1 MKKFL
6 RCSSLV
12 AMAIALASCGGGG
25 NSDSS
30 VTEFDATFWVSEVAG
45 VTDLTKQ
52 QIEKWNETN
61 GKYKINA
68 TIEGISEA
76 NSASQ
81 MLLDVESGADVYC
94 FAQDQMNR
102 LITAGALNK
111 LGTAAAKTV
120 SDNNDAGAVS
130 GATVAGNIYAYPI
143 TADNGYFMIY
153 DKRVVK
159 AEHLN
164 SLEDIVADCEAAGKN
179 FSMENE
185 TSAWYLAS
193 WFFGAG
199 CSSSWSTDP
208 EGNFLSVEDDF
219 DSANGLIAMR
229 GMQHL
234 VKSKYYVSQSGASAF
249 SDAIPSAVLIS
260 GTWAVNDARTV
271 LGDNLGC
278 AKLPCYT
285 VDGKQYQMGS
295 YSGYKYMGVKPQKD
309 ATKSAA
315 LNQLVQYLSNEECQ
329 LERFNSFGWGPS
341 NKVAAASDAVKAD
354 EALSALLAQSP
365 YSVPQGQIHGSW
377 WDIAKVLG
385 TNAKDAASDDIAA
398 LQAGLDSYKAAIEGL
413 FGLSDDVKR
422 AFTIRGTL
430 NGSGWNTDFPMTE
443 TEKGNNV
450 WVSDDAFTV
459 TQEEVDAGCS
469 FKVRQGLSW
478 DVAFG
483 GNSEDNTDKD
493 GNYVIKTPGTY
504 KIKLTYDES
513 NKTGVIE
520 LLNQAA

>member
-25 NSDSS
+25 SDAS

-68 TIEGISEA
+68 KIEGISEA

-111 LGTAAAKTV
+111 LGTGAATFV
-120 SDNNDAGAVS
+120 QENNDAGSVS
-130 GATVAGNIYAYPI
+130 GAKVSGDIYAYPI
-143 TADNGYFMIY
+143 TADNGYFMLY
-153 DKRVVK
+153 DKTVIK
-159 AEHLN
+159 EEHLN
-164 SLEDIVADCEAAGKN
+164 SLEDIVADCEAAGRN

-199 CSSSWSTDP
+199 CHSNWTANADGS
-208 EGNFLSVEDDF
+208 FASVDDDF
-219 DSANGLIAMR
+219 KSDNGLIAMR

-234 VKSKYYVSQSGASAF
+234 VKSKSYISSSAAAEFGAAT
-249 SDAIPSAVLIS
+249 PSAVLIS
-260 GTWAVNDARTV
+260 GTWAVADARKII
-271 LGDNLGC
+271 GDNLGC

-315 LNQLVQYLSNEECQ
+315 LNQLVQYLSGEECQ

-341 NKVAAASDAVKAD
+341 NKVAASNEAVQSD
-354 EALSALLAQSP
+354 EALSALIAQSP
-365 YSVPQGQIHGSW
+365 YSIPQGQIHGSW

-385 TNAKDAASDDIAA
+385 QNAKDAAADDKAA
-398 LQAGLDSYKAAIEGL
+398 LQAGLDAYQTAIDAL
-413 FGLSDDVKR
+413 FSMSPEELR
-422 AFTIRGTL
+422 AFTVIGSL
-430 NGSGWNTDFPMTE
+430 NGSSWSTDYAMTE
-443 TEKGNNV
+443 TETGSNV
-450 WVSDDAFTV
+450 WVSDDTFV
-459 TQEEVDAGCS
+459 ITQDSITNGENQ
-469 FKVRQGLSW
+469 FKCRQGKSW

-483 GNSEDNTDKD
+483 KD
-493 GNYVIKTPGTY
+493 GENYVITEPGSY
-504 KIKLTYDES
+504 KIKLTFDGT
-513 NKTGVIE
+513 NGTIE

>member
-12 AMAIALASCGGGG
+12 AMAIALASCGG
-25 NSDSS
+25 NSGDQGS
-30 VTEFDATFWVSEVAG
+30 VTTFDATFWVSEVAG
-45 VTDLTKQ
+45 ATDLTKQ

-68 TIEGISEA
+68 TIEGVSEA

-81 MLLDVESGADVYC
+81 MLTDVESGADVYC

-111 LGTAAAKTV
+111 LGTGASSFVDT
-120 SDNNDAGAVS
+120 NNDAGSVS
-130 GATVAGNIYAYPI
+130 GAKVNGEIYAYPI
-143 TADNGYFMIY
+143 TSDNGYFMLY
-153 DKRVVK
+153 DKTVIK
-159 AEHLN
+159 EEHLN

-185 TSAWYLAS
+185 TSAWYIAS

-199 CSSSWSTDP
+199 CKSTWTTDS
-208 EGNFLSVEDDF
+208 EGKFVSVDDDF
-219 DSANGLIAMR
+219 NSANGLIAMR

-234 VKSKYYVSQSGASAF
+234 LKSKNYVSQSGAAAF
-249 SDAIPSAVLIS
+249 SDAIPSAVLVS
-260 GTWAVNDARTV
+260 GTWAVADARKV

-315 LNQLVQYLSNEECQ
+315 LNQLVQYLSGEECQ
-329 LERFNSFGWGPS
+329 LERFNTLGWGPS
-341 NKVAAASDAVKAD
+341 NKAAAASDAVKAD
-354 EALSALLAQSP
+354 EALSALIAQSP
-365 YSVPQGQIHGSW
+365 YSIPQGQIHGSW

-385 TNAKDAASDDIAA
+385 SNAKDAALDDKAA
-398 LQAGLDSYKAAIEGL
+398 LQAGLDTYKKAIDAL
-413 FGLSDDVKR
+413 FSMSDEEKR
-422 AFTIRGTL
+422 AFSVIGSL
-430 NGSGWNTDFPMTE
+430 NGTGWATDYEMEE
-443 TEKGNNV
+443 TEKNSNI
-450 WVSDDAFTV
+450 WVSKDVFVIT
-459 TQEEVDAGCS
+459 EESISKGENE
-469 FKVRQGLSW
+469 FKCRQGKSW
-478 DVAFG
+478 DVSFGKDG
-483 GNSEDNTDKD
+483 GNYIITEAGS
-493 GNYVIKTPGTY
+493 Y
-504 KIKLTYDES
+504 KIKLTFDGT
-513 NKTGVIE
+513 NGTVE

>member
-1 MKKFL
+1 MKKIL

-25 NSDSS
+25 SQGD
-30 VTEFDATFWVSEVAG
+30 VKEFNATFWVSETAG

-76 NSASQ
+76 NAASQ
-81 MLLDVESGADVYC
+81 MLTDVESGADVYC

-111 LGTAAAKTV
+111 LGAGASSFV
-120 SDNNDAGAVS
+120 EENNDAGSVS
-130 GATVAGNIYAYPI
+130 GAKVNGEIYAYPI
-143 TADNGYFMIY
+143 TADNGYFMMY
-153 DKRVVK
+153 DKSVIK
-159 AEHLN
+159 EEHLN
-164 SLEDIVADCEAAGKN
+164 SLEDIVADCEAAGRN

-199 CSSSWSTDP
+199 CTSTWTTNAD
-208 EGNFLSVEDDF
+208 GSFASVNDDF
-219 DSANGLIAMR
+219 CSDAGLIAMR

-234 VKSKYYVSQSGASAF
+234 VKSTAYVSSSAAADFGAAT
-249 SDAIPSAVLIS
+249 PSAVLIS
-260 GTWAVNDARTV
+260 GTWAVKDAKAII
-271 LGDNLGC
+271 GDNLGC

-295 YSGYKYMGVKPQKD
+295 YSGYKYMGVKPQTD
-309 ATKSAA
+309 GTKASA
-315 LNQLVQYLSNEECQ
+315 LNSLVQYLSSEECQ

-354 EALSALLAQSP
+354 EALSALIAQSP
-365 YSVPQGQIHGSW
+365 YSIAQGQIHGSW

-385 TNAKDAASDDIAA
+385 SNAKEAALDDKTA
-398 LQAGLDSYKAAIEGL
+398 LQAGLDTYKNAIDAL
-413 FGLSDDVKR
+413 FSMSEEEKR
-422 AFTIRGTL
+422 AFTVIGSL
-430 NGSGWNTDFPMTE
+430 NGTGWATDFSMTE
-443 TEKGNNV
+443 TEKNSNV
-450 WVSDDAFTV
+450 WISDDVFVITADSIANKHN
-459 TQEEVDAGCS
+459 E
-469 FKVRQGLSW
+469 FKVRQGKSW

-483 GNSEDNTDKD
+483 KD
-493 GNYVIKTPGTY
+493 GGNYIITEAGSY
-504 KIKLTYDES
+504 KIKLTFDGT
-513 NKTGVIE
+513 NGTVE